1 MPITLWFN
9 VFFSVLYHFYW
20 IVFGFK
26 TGGWAKEE
34 MSIFTHFQQPEYD
47 FNCLQR
53 FGRVSCSGTGKTI
66 RIKVLDH

>member
-1 MPITLWFN
+1 M
-9 VFFSVLYHFYW
+9 FFFLFY
-20 IVFGFK
+20 IIFIGLSLGLRP
-26 TGGWAKEE
+26 GGWAKEE
-34 MSIFTHFQQPEYD
+34 ISIFTHFQQPEYD